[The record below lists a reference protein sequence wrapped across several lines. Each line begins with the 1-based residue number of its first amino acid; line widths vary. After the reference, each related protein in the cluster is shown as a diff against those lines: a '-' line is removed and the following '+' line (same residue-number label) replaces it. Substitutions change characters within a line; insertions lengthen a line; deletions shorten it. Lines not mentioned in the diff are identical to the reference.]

1 MVVKRIVILSL
12 LISLNLS
19 AGIFDDLMESLNI
32 DKNKK
37 EVSVENSII
46 SSTTDNKEDTN
57 REKKDKIILLGEKIN
72 ITNSDIKV
80 DNKDIKKKN
89 NLGKVIIIGKDISI
103 QNSDI
108 KAKAEHTNNNNKV
121 VGHNGTVYINGEKV
135 EVENSSIRAS
145 SSMGSGNV
153 VIGTSGSVI
162 LGSHWDV

>member
-1 MVVKRIVILSL
+1 MVTKRIVTLSL

-32 DKNKK
+32 DKNKR
-37 EVSVENSII
+37 EVSVENSAIT
-46 SSTTDNKEDTN
+46 STTDDKEDKN
-57 REKKDKIILLGEKIN
+57 REKKDKVILLGEKIN

-89 NLGKVIIIGKDISI
+89 NLGKVIIVGKDISI

-108 KAKAEHTNNNNKV
+108 KAKAKHINNNNKV
-121 VGHNGTVYINGEKV
+121 IGHNGSVYISGEKI
-135 EVENSSIRAS
+135 EVENSSISAS

-153 VIGTSGSVI
+153 VIGTSGSIV
-162 LGSHWDV
+162 LGSH